1 MKKIQMPEKYWQ
13 DITEKEKQMEFWK
26 ENPINSKDKE
36 AELKLRFRTMKIY
49 TKTGDTGETAL
60 YGGTRVSKASAR
72 VDSYGNIDELNSF
85 IGVAKAQ
92 IFDGNILSQLKAIQ
106 FNLFTLGSE
115 AATPTDKLTLANGKS
130 RLSLVISEV
139 EIEELE
145 IWMDEME
152 ATLEPLQYFIL
163 PGGGVSATAL
173 HVARTVCRRAER
185 SLVFLNENEPVRPE
199 LIKYLNRLSD
209 YLFVLARFVSKLNN
223 EKEEYW
229 NPNDR

>member
-1 MKKIQMPEKYWQ
+1 MCGKPILAKTLNLKKFKTCFKFYLL
-13 DITEKEKQMEFWK
+13 
-26 ENPINSKDKE
+26 N
-36 AELKLRFRTMKIY
+36 LKSFTSHILNLKSHLMKIY
-49 TKTGDTGETAL
+49 TKTGDKGETAL

-92 IFDGNILSQLKAIQ
+92 ISDKNIINQLKKIQ
-106 FNLFTLGSE
+106 FNLFTVGSE
-115 AATPTDKLTLANGKS
+115 AATPTDKLIFANGNP
-130 RLSLVISEV
+130 RLTLTISEK

-145 IWMDEME
+145 VWMDEME
-152 ATLEPLQYFIL
+152 TQLEPLQYFIL
-163 PGGGVSATAL
+163 PGGGSGATAF

-185 SLVFLNENEPVRPE
+185 SLVFLNESEPVREE

-209 YLFVLARFVSKLNN
+209 YLFVLARFVSKLNA
-223 EKEEYW
+223 ETEEYW